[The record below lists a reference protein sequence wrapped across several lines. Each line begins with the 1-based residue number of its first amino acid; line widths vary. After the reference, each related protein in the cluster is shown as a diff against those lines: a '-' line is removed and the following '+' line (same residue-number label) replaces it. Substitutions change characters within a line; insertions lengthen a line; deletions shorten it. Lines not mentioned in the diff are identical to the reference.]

1 MKKLLFIFIVLGCSV
16 NIRAQEKFTQA
27 DELRGSITPQ
37 RAWWDLQHYTIE
49 VDVLTKTKSLSG
61 TNTITYVVVAQNNT
75 MQIDLQKPM
84 QIDSVTQNGEK
95 IKIQSIGSAHFLSL
109 KQEQKIGAKNKL
121 TIHFSGAP
129 REALNAPW
137 DGGLVW
143 SKDSNGIDFIAS
155 ANQGIG
161 ASVWWPVKDHPQDE
175 PDKGVDLLITTPKEL
190 VGVGNGRLIQEIE
203 NKATKTW
210 YWQVVNPINSYG
222 VNINVGDYVNFSET
236 YNGLNGKLDVSY
248 WVLRDHL
255 DKAKA
260 QFKQA
265 PLMLE
270 AFEYWFGPY
279 PFYEDS
285 FKLVEVPYLGM
296 EHQSSVTYGNK
307 YNNGYLGRDLSRT
320 GWGLMF
326 DFIIIHEAGHEWFA
340 NNITNKDVADMWIH
354 EGFTAYS
361 ENLYLNYHFGKKAA
375 SEYVIGTKK
384 MIQNDTPLIGVYNK
398 NNRGS
403 NDMYYKGANI
413 LHTLRQLIDDDQKWR
428 NILRGL
434 NKDFY
439 HQTVTSH
446 EVETYISEKS
456 GIDLTRF
463 WEQYLRTTLIPD
475 LQYTIQQNQ
484 LTYRYTDTIQ
494 GFDMPVQVTINGVVM
509 WIQPTNSWK
518 TLLTDQKISSFDVKQ
533 DFLITSRQIE

>member
-1 MKKLLFIFIVLGCSV
+1 
-16 NIRAQEKFTQA
+16 
-27 DELRGSITPQ
+27 
-37 RAWWDLQHYTIE
+37 
-49 VDVLTKTKSLSG
+49 
-61 TNTITYVVVAQNNT
+61 
-75 MQIDLQKPM
+75 
-84 QIDSVTQNGEK
+84 
-95 IKIQSIGSAHFLSL
+95 
-109 KQEQKIGAKNKL
+109 
-121 TIHFSGAP
+121 
-129 REALNAPW
+129 
-137 DGGLVW
+137 
-143 SKDSNGIDFIAS
+143 
-155 ANQGIG
+155 
-161 ASVWWPVKDHPQDE
+161 
-175 PDKGVDLLITTPKEL
+175 
-190 VGVGNGRLIQEIE
+190 
-203 NKATKTW
+203 
-210 YWQVVNPINSYG
+210 
-222 VNINVGDYVNFSET
+222 
-236 YNGLNGKLDVSY
+236 
-248 WVLRDHL
+248 
-255 DKAKA
+255 
-260 QFKQA
+260 
-265 PLMLE
+265 
-270 AFEYWFGPY
+270 
-279 PFYEDS
+279 
-285 FKLVEVPYLGM
+285 
-296 EHQSSVTYGNK
+296 
-307 YNNGYLGRDLSRT
+307 
-320 GWGLMF
+320 MF

-384 MIQNDTPLIGVYNK
+384 MIQNDTPLIGIYNK

-413 LHTLRQLIDDDQKWR
+413 LHTLRQLIDNDQKWR

-446 EVETYISEKS
+446 EVESYISEKS